1 MEKLTNISPF
11 RFSHSFPLASRT
23 KKSVTLFLGLLLKS
37 LVGLHFMCEF
47 AHPYPQVDY
56 KLSEGSN
63 CLLFL
68 LWPSQTKKNTKYHS
82 FIHETIQMNSAGFW
96 IPGYS
101 FFFFSSQKW
110 NFTLMLYC
118 TLPEV
123 KMYSVVL
130 CFELQPYIPFIV
142 AWAIYTPHSGWES
155 SWKLW
160 PTTFSRSC
168 QLRRSCPR
176 HFASVPRLSF

>member
-101 FFFFSSQKW
+101 FFFFFSEVKFYSDVVLYSARSKNVLCGSVLWATTIYPIHSGLSHLHSSQW
-110 NFTLMLYC
+110 
-118 TLPEV
+118 
-123 KMYSVVL
+123 
-130 CFELQPYIPFIV
+130 
-142 AWAIYTPHSGWES
+142 
-155 SWKLW
+155 
-160 PTTFSRSC
+160 
-168 QLRRSCPR
+168 LRE
-176 HFASVPRLSF
+176 